1 MFNVSELPAPQ
12 TNSSLFIAG
21 EIIICELVEYSEP
34 SLRVIH
40 NINSEPYD
48 VFGAW
53 LNERCYISGT
63 FEFVSPN
70 VNNHSSISE
79 LWVNSVDDMQNRN
92 QTKLARVIN
101 CNASSV
107 RTVLIARPKSREV
120 DSSEMLQGDDR
131 FCLIFTHGT
140 VTFVPHQIVF
150 KWLKLNHRTKR
161 KPDLATSSG
170 INISYMENGNSSE
183 DSLCIIE
190 ERCIETN
197 AHIIGMSLSP
207 DHEYL
212 YVNCRQWEC
221 QDGKQSPGSSLD
233 NPPEISSDISLQV
246 YSLATYEL
254 VGVHVGHR
262 AFTAND
268 SCFFIFLN
276 VADRLVAR

>member
-1 MFNVSELPAPQ
+1 M
-12 TNSSLFIAG
+12 T
-21 EIIICELVEYSEP
+21 YM
-34 SLRVIH
+34 RVIH

-53 LNERCYISGT
+53 LNERCYVSGT
-63 FEFVSPN
+63 FEFVLPD
-70 VNNHSSISE
+70 VDNHSSISE
-79 LWVNSVDDMQNRN
+79 LWVNSVDDKWNRN
-92 QTKLARVIN
+92 QTKLARVVN

-107 RTVLIARPKSREV
+107 RTVLIARPRSRGLQHV
-120 DSSEMLQGDDR
+120 DSSEMFQGDDK

-150 KWLKLNHRTKR
+150 KWLKPKCTKT
-161 KPDLATSSG
+161 KPDLVTGSG
-170 INISYMENGNSSE
+170 INIRYSTETGQ
-183 DSLCIIE
+183 DSWCIIE
-190 ERCIETN
+190 EHCIETN

-212 YVNCRQWEC
+212 YVNCRLWES
-221 QDGKQSPGSSLD
+221 QDLKQTPGSSLD
-233 NPPEISSDISLQV
+233 TPPEISSDISLQV

-254 VGVHVGHR
+254 GRVHVGHQ